1 MSYLVFLGFF
11 LLASIITSSGQTC
24 NAVIPATARVRDV
37 RRVKFYLDPS
47 GTTIPF
53 YIRKRIFTKAFDTW
67 ERAAC
72 VKFAITSV
80 KKGADIVLQFSSVT
94 GANVVAT
101 ATAPGPPFQVTLI
114 FDIGETWSTTPHSPP
129 TGSLDLHSVAL
140 HLIGHG
146 IGLEH
151 IINPAV
157 VMTNTILVG
166 RFSTGTSPFIKT
178 TLTTEDIAAAVAKY
192 GPAC

>member
-67 ERAAC
+67 ERAA
-72 VKFAITSV
+72 
-80 KKGADIVLQFSSVT
+80 
-94 GANVVAT
+94 
-101 ATAPGPPFQVTLI
+101 
-114 FDIGETWSTTPHSPP
+114 H
-129 TGSLDLHSVAL
+129 
-140 HLIGHG
+140 
-146 IGLEH
+146 
-151 IINPAV
+151 
-157 VMTNTILVG
+157 
-166 RFSTGTSPFIKT
+166 R
-178 TLTTEDIAAAVAKY
+178 
-192 GPAC
+192 